1 MSTHSLKE
9 EYELCRVGN
18 RSHEHFKLKVDDT
31 YVYNSSQVVSAWN
44 PVRKYSAG
52 MSRTGAHLRLHLEEF
67 LAVMVCDLR
76 LDVSGLTV
84 LQDFLEI
91 TVVHS
96 GEVVLPVIDVEAVVV
111 DRVAVNTSDREE
123 VVAEVDTAD
132 HEVVVEVDT
141 AGLEREVAV
150 VDTADREEVVVGE
163 VDTADR
169 VEIIGE
175 EDTADRE
182 EIVAMFNGDRTFEE
196 VDTADFGDISRMAGV
211 GEDVEA
217 EVVAAGVTFSEESTG
232 SSDDTRVV
240 ICVESSDTESTRVL

>member
-1 MSTHSLKE
+1 M
-9 EYELCRVGN
+9 
-18 RSHEHFKLKVDDT
+18 
-31 YVYNSSQVVSAWN
+31 
-44 PVRKYSAG
+44 RKNSAG
-52 MSRTGAHLRLHLEEF
+52 ISRTGAHLRLQLEEF
-67 LAVMVCDLR
+67 PAVMVCDLR

-84 LQDFLEI
+84 LRYFLEI

-96 GEVVLPVIDVEAVVV
+96 GKVVLPVIDVEAVVV
-111 DRVAVNTSDREE
+111 DRVAVDTSCEE

-132 HEVVVEVDT
+132 HEEVVVEVDT

-169 VEIIGE
+169 EEIIGE
-175 EDTADRE
+175 VDTAYRE
-182 EIVAMFNGDRTFEE
+182 ETVAMSDGAVALGADRTLEE
-196 VDTADFGDISRMAGV
+196 VDTADFGDISRVAGV

-232 SSDDTRVV
+232 SSDDTRAV
-240 ICVESSDTESTRVL
+240 IWVESSDTESTRVL

>member
-1 MSTHSLKE
+1 M
-9 EYELCRVGN
+9 
-18 RSHEHFKLKVDDT
+18 
-31 YVYNSSQVVSAWN
+31 
-44 PVRKYSAG
+44 RKYSAG

-67 LAVMVCDLR
+67 PAVMVCDLR

-84 LQDFLEI
+84 LRDFLEI

-132 HEVVVEVDT
+132 REEVVVDVDT

-182 EIVAMFNGDRTFEE
+182 EIVAMFNGAVALGADRTFEE

-217 EVVAAGVTFSEESTG
+217 GVVAAGVTFSEESTG

-240 ICVESSDTESTRVL
+240 ICVENSDTESTRVL

>member
-9 EYELCRVGN
+9 EYELYRVGN

-31 YVYNSSQVVSAWN
+31 FVYNSSQVVSAWN

-52 MSRTGAHLRLHLEEF
+52 MSRTGAHLRLHMEEF
-67 LAVMVCDLR
+67 PAVMVCDLR

-84 LQDFLEI
+84 LRDFLEI

-96 GEVVLPVIDVEAVVV
+96 GEVVLPVIVVEAVVV

-132 HEVVVEVDT
+132 REEVVVEVDT

-163 VDTADR
+163 VDTANR
-169 VEIIGE
+169 EEITGE

-182 EIVAMFNGDRTFEE
+182 EIVAMFDGA
-196 VDTADFGDISRMAGV
+196 VAL
-211 GEDVEA
+211 GEIE
-217 EVVAAGVTFSEESTG
+217 
-232 SSDDTRVV
+232 
-240 ICVESSDTESTRVL
+240 LLKK

>member
-1 MSTHSLKE
+1 M
-9 EYELCRVGN
+9 
-18 RSHEHFKLKVDDT
+18 
-31 YVYNSSQVVSAWN
+31 
-44 PVRKYSAG
+44 RKNSAG
-52 MSRTGAHLRLHLEEF
+52 ISRTGAHLRLQLEEF
-67 LAVMVCDLR
+67 PAVMVCDLR

-84 LQDFLEI
+84 LRDFLEI

-132 HEVVVEVDT
+132 HEEVVVEVDT

-150 VDTADREEVVVGE
+150 VDTADREEVVVGK
-163 VDTADR
+163 V
-169 VEIIGE
+169 
-175 EDTADRE
+175 DTADRE
-182 EIVAMFNGDRTFEE
+182 EIIGEVDTADREETVAMLDGAVALGADRTLEE

-217 EVVAAGVTFSEESTG
+217 EVVAAGVTFSEKIQVA
-232 SSDDTRVV
+232 VV
-240 ICVESSDTESTRVL
+240 TQER

>member
-1 MSTHSLKE
+1 M
-9 EYELCRVGN
+9 
-18 RSHEHFKLKVDDT
+18 
-31 YVYNSSQVVSAWN
+31 
-44 PVRKYSAG
+44 RKYSAG
-52 MSRTGAHLRLHLEEF
+52 MSRTGAHLRLQLEEF
-67 LAVMVCDLR
+67 SAFMVCDLR

-84 LQDFLEI
+84 LRDFLEI

-111 DRVAVNTSDREE
+111 DRVAVDTSDREE
-123 VVAEVDTAD
+123 IVAEVDTAD
-132 HEVVVEVDT
+132 HEEVVVEVYT

-163 VDTADR
+163 VDTADLE
-169 VEIIGE
+169 EIIGE
-175 EDTADRE
+175 VDTADRE
-182 EIVAMFNGDRTFEE
+182 EIVAMFDGAVALGADRTLEE
-196 VDTADFGDISRMAGV
+196 VDFGDISRMAGV

-217 EVVAAGVTFSEESTG
+217 EVVAAGVTYSEESTG

>member
-67 LAVMVCDLR
+67 PAVMVCDLR

-84 LQDFLEI
+84 LRDFLEI

-96 GEVVLPVIDVEAVVV
+96 GEVVLLVIDVEAVVV
-111 DRVAVNTSDREE
+111 DRVAVDTSDREE
-123 VVAEVDTAD
+123 VV
-132 HEVVVEVDT
+132 VEIDT
-141 AGLEREVAV
+141 AGLEREAAV

-163 VDTADR
+163 VDTAGR
-169 VEIIGE
+169 EEIIGE
-175 EDTADRE
+175 VNTADRE
-182 EIVAMFNGDRTFEE
+182 EIVAMFDGAVALGADRTLEE
-196 VDTADFGDISRMAGV
+196 LDTADFGDISRMAGV

-240 ICVESSDTESTRVL
+240 ICVESSYIESTRVL

>member
-1 MSTHSLKE
+1 M
-9 EYELCRVGN
+9 
-18 RSHEHFKLKVDDT
+18 
-31 YVYNSSQVVSAWN
+31 
-44 PVRKYSAG
+44 RKYSAG
-52 MSRTGAHLRLHLEEF
+52 MSRTGAHLRLQLEEF
-67 LAVMVCDLR
+67 PAVMVCDLR

-84 LQDFLEI
+84 LRDFLEI
-91 TVVHS
+91 TAVHS
-96 GEVVLPVIDVEAVVV
+96 GKVVLPVIDVEAVVV
-111 DRVAVNTSDREE
+111 DRVAVNTSDHEE

-132 HEVVVEVDT
+132 REEVVVEVDT

-163 VDTADR
+163 VDTAYR
-169 VEIIGE
+169 EEIIG

-182 EIVAMFNGDRTFEE
+182 EIVAMFDGAVALGADQTFEE

-240 ICVESSDTESTRVL
+240 ICAESSDTESTRVL